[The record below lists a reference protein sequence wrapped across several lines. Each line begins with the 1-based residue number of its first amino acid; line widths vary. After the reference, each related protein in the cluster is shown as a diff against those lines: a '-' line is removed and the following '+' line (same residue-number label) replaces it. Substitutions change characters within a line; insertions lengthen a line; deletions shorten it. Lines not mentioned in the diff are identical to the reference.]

1 MEEMKMKKW
10 ILAILCCFFAT
21 GAFAATQNFQ
31 LSATPD
37 LAIHPRGTH
46 IAGVSLGLW
55 SENPQDALTLGIVNG
70 STGTS
75 SGLSLGFLANYAQ
88 NYKGLQLAFLANYAS
103 GKATGVQGAAFNYAT
118 KLHGLQLGFINFA
131 DTCDKGVQIGLLNIM
146 NQTKGWFTDLPNEV
160 APGMVFINWR
170 Y

>member
-1 MEEMKMKKW
+1 MKKW
-10 ILAILCCFFAT
+10 LLTLLFCLIST
-21 GAFAATQNFQ
+21 GAFAASNSFQ
-31 LSATPD
+31 ASITPD
-37 LAIHPRGTH
+37 LAIHPRGTR
-46 IAGVSLGLW
+46 IGGVSLGIW

-103 GKATGVQGAAFNYAT
+103 GTATGVQGAAFNYAT

-131 DTCDKGVQIGLLNIM
+131 DTCDKGVQIGILNIM